1 MLRVCCCQQRAM
13 SYMTEETNSKE
24 AHNEAETQATS
35 TPPEAPPVLKMLID
49 KPSDF
54 RFHAAYMAYS
64 DAFDKATLPETKQK
78 LNESIAALSSE
89 QIDYESF
96 YRQISQ
102 YRAEFNPE
110 HFSGRGRPFI
120 ETQRKKDWRKR
131 EERASRNK
139 RHGR

>member
-1 MLRVCCCQQRAM
+1 M

-24 AHNEAETQATS
+24 TSSEGETTTPTPTAAET
-35 TPPEAPPVLKMLID
+35 PPVPKVLID

-54 RFHAAYMAYS
+54 RFHAAYMTYS
-64 DAFDKATLPETKQK
+64 DAFDKATSPETKQK
-78 LNESIAALSSE
+78 LNESITALSSE
-89 QIDYESF
+89 QIDYETF

-102 YRAEFNPE
+102 YRAEFNPD
-110 HFSGRGRPFI
+110 HFGGRGRPFI
-120 ETQRKKDWRKR
+120 ETQRKKDWRRR

>member
-1 MLRVCCCQQRAM
+1 
-13 SYMTEETNSKE
+13 MTEEANNSKE
-24 AHNEAETQATS
+24 THNEGETAT
-35 TPPEAPPVLKMLID
+35 TPTAPEAPPVLKILTD

-54 RFHAAYMAYS
+54 RFHAAYMTYS
-64 DAFDKATLPETKQK
+64 DAFDKATSADIKQK
-78 LNESIAALSSE
+78 LNESITALSSE
-89 QIDYESF
+89 QIDYETF

-102 YRAEFNPE
+102 YRAEFNPD
-110 HFSGRGRPFI
+110 HFGGRGRAFI

>member
-1 MLRVCCCQQRAM
+1 MT
-13 SYMTEETNSKE
+13 YMTEESNSKE
-24 AHNEAETQATS
+24 TQDEAKTET
-35 TPPEAPPVLKMLID
+35 TPTAPEAPPVLKMLID

-54 RFHAAYMAYS
+54 RFHAAYLTYS
-64 DAFDKATLPETKQK
+64 DAFDKASSLETKLK
-78 LNESIAALSSE
+78 LNESITALSSE
-89 QIDYESF
+89 KTDYETF

-102 YRAEFNPE
+102 YRAEFNAE
-110 HFSGRGRPFI
+110 HFSGHGRTFI

>member
-1 MLRVCCCQQRAM
+1 
-13 SYMTEETNSKE
+13 MTEETNSKE
-24 AHNEAETQATS
+24 AHNEAETATTPAAPE
-35 TPPEAPPVLKMLID
+35 TPPSPPVLKVLID

-54 RFHAAYMAYS
+54 RFHAAYLTYS
-64 DAFDKATLPETKQK
+64 DAFDKASSPEVKLK
-78 LNESIAALSSE
+78 LNESIAALSKE
-89 QIDYESF
+89 QIDYETF

-102 YRAEFNPE
+102 YRVEFNPD
-110 HFSGRGRPFI
+110 HFSGRGRAFI